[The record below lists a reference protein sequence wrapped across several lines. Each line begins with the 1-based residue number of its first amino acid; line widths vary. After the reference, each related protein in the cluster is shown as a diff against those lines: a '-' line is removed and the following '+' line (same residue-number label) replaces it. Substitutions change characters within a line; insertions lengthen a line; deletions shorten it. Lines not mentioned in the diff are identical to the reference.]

1 MKLTEA
7 KQQFIS
13 SWGAFGT
20 HWGINRTMAQIHALL
35 LISADPMTQDD
46 IMEELN
52 ISRGNTNMNIR
63 ELINWGLVE
72 RVILPGERKEFFSA
86 EKDIW
91 KVMKQ
96 IVKERKKRELDPMLK
111 LLDQLEGVEGD
122 GDHEPSLHRA
132 VEHRARGQHCIP
144 AAGRLL
150 QDQPPRDEPRLL
162 AVAARGR
169 GHGVHLGQSYEQ
181 GPSERVR
188 QPGTSGRAVPI
199 LSHRRRSEETRS

>member
-1 MKLTEA
+1 MKLAEA

-35 LISADPMTQDD
+35 LVSPDAMTQDD

-72 RVILPGERKEFFSA
+72 RVILSGERKEYFTA

-91 KVMKQ
+91 KVVKQ
-96 IVKERKKRELDPMLK
+96 IVRERKKRELDPMLK
-111 LLDQLEGVEGD
+111 LLDQLEDVD
-122 GDHEPSLHRA
+122 GDKRDKNVKTFVETVSSIKRLGLQADKALDVMIRA
-132 VEHRARGQHCIP
+132 
-144 AAGRLL
+144 
-150 QDQPPRDEPRLL
+150 
-162 AVAARGR
+162 
-169 GHGVHLGQSYEQ
+169 
-181 GPSERVR
+181 
-188 QPGTSGRAVPI
+188 
-199 LSHRRRSEETRS
+199 EENWFVNTIVKFFK

>member
-35 LISADPMTQDD
+35 LISPDPQTQDD

-72 RVILPGERKEFFSA
+72 RVLITGERKEYFSA

-91 KVMKQ
+91 KVVKQ
-96 IVKERKKRELDPMLK
+96 IVKERKKRELEPMLQ
-111 LLDQLEGVEGD
+111 LLDKLEEVEGD
-122 GDHEPSLHRA
+122 KRDKNVKTFVDTVSSIKKLGRQADKTLDIMIKAEESWFISSLMK
-132 VEHRARGQHCIP
+132 VFK
-144 AAGRLL
+144 
-150 QDQPPRDEPRLL
+150 
-162 AVAARGR
+162 
-169 GHGVHLGQSYEQ
+169 
-181 GPSERVR
+181 
-188 QPGTSGRAVPI
+188 
-199 LSHRRRSEETRS
+199 

>member
-35 LISADPMTQDD
+35 LINPDPMTQDD

-72 RVILPGERKEFFSA
+72 RLLIAGERKEYFLA

-91 KVMKQ
+91 KVVRQ
-96 IVKERKKRELDPMLK
+96 IVKERKKRELEPMLQ
-111 LLDQLEGVEGD
+111 LLHRLEEVEGD
-122 GDHEPSLHRA
+122 K
-132 VEHRARGQHCIP
+132 
-144 AAGRLL
+144 
-150 QDQPPRDEPRLL
+150 RDKH
-162 AVAARGR
+162 VKTFIDTVSGIKK
-169 GHGVHLGQSYEQ
+169 LGQQ
-181 GPSERVR
+181 ADKALD
-188 QPGTSGRAVPI
+188 TMI
-199 LSHRRRSEETRS
+199 KSEEHWFLGMIIKFFK